1 MISQNVLSFIPA
13 PLVLSDFLTSTLAE
27 QDLYISTMSLQL
39 LFDLLSR
46 HGLDYPQYYKRLYAL
61 LAVSESGHSVF
72 DLPKSQTDDFL
83 KLLDLSLRSDSLPSR
98 LVAAFA
104 KRLLALYV

>member
-1 MISQNVLSFIPA
+1 MMISQNVLGFIPA

-46 HGLDYPQYYKRLYAL
+46 HGLD
-61 LAVSESGHSVF
+61 
-72 DLPKSQTDDFL
+72 
-83 KLLDLSLRSDSLPSR
+83 
-98 LVAAFA
+98 
-104 KRLLALYV
+104 

>member
-1 MISQNVLSFIPA
+1 
-13 PLVLSDFLTSTLAE
+13 
-27 QDLYISTMSLQL
+27 
-39 LFDLLSR
+39 
-46 HGLDYPQYYKRLYAL
+46 